1 MNLSSL
7 LRLLISLGKMISTWQ
22 APVSLKYTS
31 GQLILRGNLSE
42 FGKLIKLALK
52 VLSGI
57 LRDIYWQVQLKT
69 THKSSY
75 GLQSQA
81 LTLCQL
87 TSMKAQSPI
96 SNGAIKTQRTVV
108 QE

>member
-1 MNLSSL
+1 
-7 LRLLISLGKMISTWQ
+7 MINTWQ

-31 GQLILRGNLSE
+31 GQLILKGNLSE
-42 FGKLIKLALK
+42 FGKLIKLVLK
-52 VLSGI
+52 VLNGI
-57 LRDIYWQVQLKT
+57 LKDIYWQVQLKT

-87 TSMKAQSPI
+87 TSMRAQSPI